1 MTRGPGAGP
10 GEPEEREEAL
20 REAPAGEAPVRGL
33 VLAGGGARG
42 SYQVGVWQAL
52 QELGWAP
59 GVIAGTSVGC
69 LNGAMFALGLTD
81 VARDMWLTINSHDVM
96 ALPGERGD
104 DPSRAMLRQ
113 LVEQGG
119 LDVAPLEE
127 IVARVLDEAALRAAP
142 VRFGLVTVELR
153 GLRPR
158 QLTLEEIPEGQ
169 LAEYLLASAACFPA
183 FRPRTIDG
191 VEFIDG
197 GYNDNMPIGLAAR
210 MGATELVA
218 VDVDGVGITRKN
230 RSGLP
235 TTLIHSFWELGSIL
249 QFEPQTARRNIALG
263 YLDAY
268 RAFGRLRGVAYGVR
282 ADEVSGAERAFAAPY
297 AEVMGTVLRRWPAL
311 AFTEG
316 LALNRLGPEADR
328 ALAPLEL
335 AALTAGVDPTRAY
348 TLEELEQAF
357 LDAWDPAPARRLW
370 PLFGEEGGGA
380 AESAL
385 AALQPAEFVT
395 AAVLRTLRG
404 PDFPD

>member
-1 MTRGPGAGP
+1 MRRAPDAGGEGAALSIRQ
-10 GEPEEREEAL
+10 GEAR
-20 REAPAGEAPVRGL
+20 PAAPVRGL

-69 LNGAMFALGLTD
+69 LNGAMFALGLTE

-96 ALPGERGD
+96 ALPGDRGE
-104 DPSRAMLRQ
+104 DPSRAIFRQ

-119 LDVAPLEE
+119 LDVTPLEG
-127 IVARVLDEAALRAAP
+127 IVDRVLDEAALRASP
-142 VRFGLVTVELR
+142 IRFGLVTVELR
-153 GLRPR
+153 GLKPR

-169 LAEYLLASAACFPA
+169 LAQYLLASAACFPA

-218 VDVDGVGITRKN
+218 VDVDGVGVTRKN

-249 QFEPQTARRNIALG
+249 QFEPATARRNIALG

-268 RAFGRLRGVAYGVR
+268 RAFGRLRGAAYGVR
-282 ADEVSGAERAFAAPY
+282 VDDGADGGAERAFAAPY
-297 AEVMGTVLRRWPAL
+297 AEVMGSVLRRWPAL
-311 AFTEG
+311 ALTEG

-348 TLEELEQAF
+348 TLAQLEQAF

-370 PLFGEEGGGA
+370 PLFSEEGGGA

-395 AAVLRTLRG
+395 AAVWRVLQG
-404 PDFPD
+404 PEFPD

>member
-1 MTRGPGAGP
+1 MRAAPGAG
-10 GEPEEREEAL
+10 GEGLPLLARQAEG
-20 REAPAGEAPVRGL
+20 PAAPVRGL

-69 LNGAMFALGLTD
+69 LNGAMFALGLTG

-96 ALPGERGD
+96 ALPGDRGE
-104 DPSRAMLRQ
+104 DPAGAMLRQ
-113 LVEQGG
+113 LMEQGG
-119 LDVAPLEE
+119 LDVTPLEG
-127 IVARVLDEAALRAAP
+127 IVDRVLDEAALRASP
-142 VRFGLVTVELR
+142 IRFGLVTVELR

-169 LAEYLLASAACFPA
+169 LAQYLLASAACFPA
-183 FRPRTIDG
+183 FRPRRIDG

-235 TTLIHSFWELGSIL
+235 TTLIRSFWELGSIL
-249 QFEPQTARRNIALG
+249 QFEPDTARRNMALG

-268 RAFGRLRGVAYGVR
+268 RAFGRLRGTAYGVR
-282 ADEVSGAERAFAAPY
+282 TDPEGPGAERAFAAPY
-297 AEVMGTVLRRWPAL
+297 AEVMGSVLRRWPAC
-311 AFTEG
+311 
-316 LALNRLGPEADR
+316 
-328 ALAPLEL
+328 
-335 AALTAGVDPTRAY
+335 
-348 TLEELEQAF
+348 
-357 LDAWDPAPARRLW
+357 
-370 PLFGEEGGGA
+370 
-380 AESAL
+380 SAL
-385 AALQPAEFVT
+385 ICSPPACSVRPSWASSASFP
-395 AAVLRTLRG
+395 RTT
-404 PDFPD
+404 PI